1 MMPPAPEH
9 VPMTSSPLP
18 ITIRRATPADL
29 PTLKRLASLD
39 SQRLT
44 PGPHLVAER
53 SGSLIAAVDVHD
65 ARWFADPFQPTADA
79 VALLQERATHITR
92 ERRATTAR
100 SLGMLRGLFPAAP
113 RRA

>member
-1 MMPPAPEH
+1 
-9 VPMTSSPLP
+9 MTPTTPLP
-18 ITIRRATPADL
+18 ITIRRATQADL
-29 PTLKRLASLD
+29 PALHRLARLD

-53 SGSLIAAVDVHD
+53 DAGGDPIAAVDLHD

-79 VALLQERATHITR
+79 VSLLQEHATHITTR
-92 ERRATTAR
+92 EPRAPRTLSR
-100 SLGMLRGLFPAAP
+100 LRGLFPAHAGAP

>member
-1 MMPPAPEH
+1 MFS
-9 VPMTSSPLP
+9 MTPTPLP
-18 ITIRRATPADL
+18 ITIRRATPTDL

-53 SGSLIAAVDVHD
+53 SGELIAAVDIHD

-79 VALLQERATHITR
+79 VALLQERASHIAA
-92 ERRATTAR
+92 RAPRAAGR
-100 SLGMLRGLFPAAP
+100 SLHLLRGLFPTQHRTA
-113 RRA
+113 

>member
-1 MMPPAPEH
+1 
-9 VPMTSSPLP
+9 MTPPLP
-18 ITIRRATPADL
+18 ITIRRATQADL
-29 PTLKRLASLD
+29 ASLDHLARLD

-53 SGSLIAAVDVHD
+53 SGDLIAAVDLHD

-79 VALLQERATHITR
+79 VSLLQEHARSVASR
-92 ERRATTAR
+92 PEPAR
-100 SLGMLRGLFPAAP
+100 SLSLLRGLFPAPAP